1 MQQKQNRCVCVFVRA
16 CACVCVCVLHAQSR
30 QLTIHTYNGTIVVA
44 AANARY
50 STLGSHVCVGTA
62 GF

>member
-1 MQQKQNRCVCVFVRA
+1 MQQKQNV
-16 CACVCVCVLHAQSR
+16 CVCVCGSHVLHAQSR
-30 QLTIHTYNGTIVVA
+30 QLTIHTYNGTIVVD

-50 STLGSHVCVGTA
+50 STLGNHVCVGTA